1 MVAVITF
8 FMLVTDRD
16 MVIAD
21 YSVRSYAKITDIP
34 FKLVIYSNWVLSS
47 LRERYFTEWRK
58 LPYVEIWENPEHTD
72 DRKPQERYL
81 YGPFE
86 LCYTIWDREL
96 KKLTETPYHA
106 TVDADFE
113 ILDPDFIYEMMK
125 RLEANPKLVAMSA
138 EYNPKMPEY
147 FDSFSAEIIS
157 LNERWQTQF
166 CIYKREALACPES
179 HIYHV
184 ELQDGP
190 VPRSVWD
197 DAGYF
202 QRALKLMGY
211 QLEVVDP
218 KYAKSFIHYAAFVM
232 NRDID
237 ERNVAWY
244 RRVQLALHRAAQVV
258 PAFIM
263 NRAGWRINRLLF
275 PRLNRDTFAPGWGED
290 APGRYRGHPDV
301 IKD

>member
-1 MVAVITF
+1 MITF

-21 YSVRSYAKITDIP
+21 YSVRSYAKITAFP

-58 LPYVEIWENPEHTD
+58 LPYVEIWEDPEQAD
-72 DRKPQERYL
+72 DRKPSDRQL
-81 YGPFE
+81 WGPFE

-96 KKLTETPYHA
+96 KKLTATPYHA

-113 ILDPDFIYEMMK
+113 ILDPDFISAMLA
-125 RLEANPKLVAMSA
+125 RLEADPKLIAMSA
-138 EYNPKMPEY
+138 EYNPKTPKY
-147 FDSFSAEIIS
+147 FDTYSHEIIT

-166 CIYKREALACPES
+166 CIYKREALQCPVS
-179 HIYHV
+179 HMYHV
-184 ELQDGP
+184 ELQPGP

-202 QRALKLMGY
+202 QRGLKQMGY
-211 QLEVVDP
+211 ELDAVDP
-218 KYAKSFIHYAAFVM
+218 KYARSFIHYGAFGQ
-232 NRDID
+232 NRHID
-237 ERNVAWY
+237 EHNIARY
-244 RRVQLALHRAAQVV
+244 RRVQLALQRAQLVV

-263 NRAGWRINRLLF
+263 NRVGWRVNRLLF
-275 PRLNRDTFAPGWGED
+275 PKVDRATFAPGWGAD
-290 APGRYRGHPDV
+290 GPGRYRGHPDV
-301 IKD
+301 VKD

>member
-1 MVAVITF
+1 MITF

-21 YSVRSYAKITDIP
+21 YSVRSYAKITSFP

-47 LRERYFTEWRK
+47 LRDRYFTEWRK

-81 YGPFE
+81 WGPFE

-96 KKLTETPYHA
+96 KKLTSTPYHA

-113 ILDPDFIYEMMK
+113 ILDPDFIDEMMR
-125 RLEANPKLVAMSA
+125 RLEANPKLIAMSA
-138 EYNPKMPEY
+138 EYNPKTPEY
-147 FDSFSAEIIS
+147 FDSYSNEIIT

-166 CIYKREALACPES
+166 CIYKRDALECQVS
-179 HIYHV
+179 HMYHV
-184 ELQDGP
+184 ELQPGP
-190 VPRSVWD
+190 VSRSVWD

-202 QRALKLMGY
+202 QRGLKLMGY
-211 QLEVVDP
+211 ELEVVDP
-218 KYAKSFIHYAAFVM
+218 KYAPSFMHYSAFGQ
-232 NRDID
+232 NRHID
-237 ERNVAWY
+237 EHNIAFY
-244 RRVQLALHRAAQVV
+244 RWVQLALQRASQLV

-263 NRAGWRINRLLF
+263 NRLAWRVNKLLF
-275 PRLNRDTFAPGWGED
+275 PQLDRSTYAPGWGAD

-301 IKD
+301 QP